1 MKIKI
6 LFIALAIT
14 FQSFSQTIYKVQ
26 PGTKGNEIKLT
37 VANVSETDPATNV
50 NVLLTRKSSS
60 LNFSKEEERG
70 MFEAKQ
76 RLKQNSNLSEQK
88 CTINK
93 KDTIDFV
100 ISSQDGIMMTKQ
112 FHLQLHRT
120 KRIQA

>member
-6 LFIALAIT
+6 LFIASAIT

-60 LNFSKEEERG
+60 LNFSKEEEEEC
-70 MFEAKQ
+70 F
-76 RLKQNSNLSEQK
+76 N
-88 CTINK
+88 
-93 KDTIDFV
+93 
-100 ISSQDGIMMTKQ
+100 
-112 FHLQLHRT
+112 
-120 KRIQA
+120 